1 MKLMNDLYKVDG
13 EIEGKI
19 ISVVESGN
27 IEHDD
32 ENLNE
37 ALALYLYAWSLIP
50 EPKLE
55 WDNSNWVAA
64 CLYSVY
70 FDLERYTTA
79 KRWGEI
85 ALKTCSSDIDTS
97 PMIDLGMVCYELG
110 QYDEAINYFDEAY
123 NFGKKR
129 AFQGRPK
136 KYLDYYLKKRIE
148 Q

>member
-1 MKLMNDLYKVDG
+1 MNDLYKVDG
-13 EIEGKI
+13 ETESKI
-19 ISVVESGN
+19 ISFVESGN
-27 IEHDD
+27 VKHDNQ
-32 ENLNE
+32 NLNE
-37 ALALYLYAWSLIP
+37 ALALYLDAWSLIP

-55 WDNSNWVAA
+55 WEISNWVAA
-64 CLYSVY
+64 CLYSAY
-70 FDLERYTTA
+70 FDLESYTTA

-85 ALKTCSSDIDTS
+85 ALKTCSSAIDTS

-110 QYDEAINYFDEAY
+110 QYDEAIKYFDEAY
-123 NFGKKR
+123 SFGKKR